1 MKKKV
6 TFNKL
11 NLSKETVSVLG
22 IDSLK
27 NVKGG
32 RTIDEDVMLDIDPC
46 TCNRCY
52 ECTGTWGGGAGGSW
66 LTNPSI
72 ANSLY

>member
-27 NVKGG
+27 NIKGG

-52 ECTGTWGGGAGGSW
+52 
-66 LTNPSI
+66 
-72 ANSLY
+72 